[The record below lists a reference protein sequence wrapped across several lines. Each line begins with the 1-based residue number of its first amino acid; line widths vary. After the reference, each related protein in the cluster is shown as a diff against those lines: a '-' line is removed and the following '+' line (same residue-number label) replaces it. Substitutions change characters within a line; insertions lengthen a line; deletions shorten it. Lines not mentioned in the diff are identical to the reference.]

1 LGHKKILAD
10 SSVINHAIN
19 YFGEQPLKKE
29 GKEMSK
35 SINILEEY
43 RKGDLD
49 RRLNLFLECPSLRA
63 EFLEIDQSE
72 AVGHSLFETSHQ
84 EGP

>member
-1 LGHKKILAD
+1 
-10 SSVINHAIN
+10 
-19 YFGEQPLKKE
+19 
-29 GKEMSK
+29 MSK